1 MEWLCEQKLII
12 LCFRTTCRTVHQ
24 SIQYMFACTV
34 STYPFYTFHPSFNST
49 CSSISFYSN
58 EELRGV
64 WIDLLT
70 QDSVL
75 LERFEG
81 FLSNVVEE
89 LDKSHSNVEQIEKR
103 MKQYVSLNLSIY
115 LSVCLSVCLF
125 VCFSVCV
132 CTCTY

>member
-1 MEWLCEQKLII
+1 
-12 LCFRTTCRTVHQ
+12 
-24 SIQYMFACTV
+24 MFTCTV

-115 LSVCLSVCLF
+115 LSACLSVCLF